1 MGCTV
6 KDWIK
11 DVFLTV
17 WWGILFASP
26 MIVVSIGVIYR

>member
-1 MGCTV
+1 MGSTM
-6 KDWIK
+6 KNWTK
-11 DVFLTV
+11 DVLLTA